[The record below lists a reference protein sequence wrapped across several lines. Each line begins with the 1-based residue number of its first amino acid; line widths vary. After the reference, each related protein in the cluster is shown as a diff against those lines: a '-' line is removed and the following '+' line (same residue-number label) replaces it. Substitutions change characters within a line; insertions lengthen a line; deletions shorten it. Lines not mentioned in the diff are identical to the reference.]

1 MTCNVC
7 TRKTM
12 FVNSS
17 ITCGVCGMN
26 FHVTCTNL
34 SKYDYI
40 NMIVADKANWI
51 CSKCIDI
58 FPFNNISDNRIFQKY
73 AKNTW
78 SIKIPLNCDDLLFDP
93 FDSWS
98 DSNPNILDDYDP
110 DLNYYESSSV
120 RQYSNSD
127 YYDIDQF
134 NDNMKD
140 VAGLSMFHCNIRS
153 ATHNSSSLGDYL
165 MSLKHEFD
173 IVCLSET
180 WLHEN
185 NKEIND
191 FPNYSQ
197 VHKYRE
203 NKCGG
208 GVSILIKSSIKFR
221 QIDALALSTDVIE
234 CIFVELRMKTSNI
247 IVGCVY
253 TAHVLGSDTQLSLYP
268 GGGGAYSENIKGV
281 LGAGPTRKG
290 GGGLRCGY
298 NPKKGGN
305 WNWFCKKSVSSSSSK
320 YCA

>member
-1 MTCNVC
+1 
-7 TRKTM
+7 
-12 FVNSS
+12 
-17 ITCGVCGMN
+17 
-26 FHVTCTNL
+26 
-34 SKYDYI
+34 
-40 NMIVADKANWI
+40 MIVADKENWI

-78 SIKIPLNCDDLLFDP
+78 SIKMPLNCDDLLFDP

-173 IVCLSET
+173 TVCLSET
-180 WLHEN
+180 RLHEN

-208 GVSILIKSSIKFR
+208 GVSILIKSSIQFR

-253 TAHVLGSDTQLSLYP
+253 RPPSSNLKIFNAELSNILSGLDRRNDVYILGDYNIDLLRHKSHNDTSNFINLMLTSSYIPLI
-268 GGGGAYSENIKGV
+268 NK
-281 LGAGPTRKG
+281 PTRVTE
-290 GGGLRCGY
+290 
-298 NPKKGGN
+298 NH
-305 WNWFCKKSVSSSSSK
+305 
-320 YCA
+320 